1 MKGLAQLAV
10 ELDFLVEEYAGS
22 RGRFPPI
29 KHRRRC
35 LYIATIEKAHSLVN
49 NLLEQDRL
57 DSLGLVVVDEVKD
70 ILKYVPENLLWV
82 IMSMCTLPTNSPS
95 HYIRMSPLL
104 FSFIY

>member
-49 NLLEQDRL
+49 SLLEQDRL
-57 DSLGLVVVDEVKD
+57 NSLGLVVVDEVKD
-70 ILKYVPENLLWV
+70 ILYVPENLLWV